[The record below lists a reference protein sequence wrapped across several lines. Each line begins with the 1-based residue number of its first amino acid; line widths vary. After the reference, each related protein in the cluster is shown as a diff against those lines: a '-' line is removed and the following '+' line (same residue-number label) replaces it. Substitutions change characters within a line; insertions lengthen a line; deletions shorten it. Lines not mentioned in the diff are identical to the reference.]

1 MKNYSCSPACAKS
14 PRTPCQ
20 GKGGQ
25 EARLYPSD
33 SVLPTEVASQGP
45 VLASLEDSEKNHP
58 FKFVGKFFLINMKVE
73 IVLFHITYN
82 FYAVAMF
89 F

>member
-1 MKNYSCSPACAKS
+1 MEKYSCSPACAKS

-33 SVLPTEVASQGP
+33 SILPTEVASRGP
-45 VLASLEDSEKNHP
+45 VLVSIASLEDSEKNHP
-58 FKFVGKFFLINMKVE
+58 FKFAGRFF
-73 IVLFHITYN
+73 
-82 FYAVAMF
+82 
-89 F
+89 